1 MYDEVDRG
9 PVSVRIAKRRGVVV
23 AEVRGEIDT
32 DSYRHVREE
41 LFDCLEGDP
50 KALVIDLAGVDFLA
64 SMGIAVLVDVR
75 ERADRRGVGY
85 AVVAG
90 HRTVVRPMRMAEVD
104 ALLTLRPTLD
114 EALVAVRAQI
124 EPGAD
129 EPPETPDSRF
139 SWWSS

>member
-1 MYDEVDRG
+1 MHDEVDRG

-50 KALVIDLAGVDFLA
+50 KGLVIDLAGVDFLA

-75 ERADRRGVGY
+75 ERADRHGVGY

-114 EALVAVRAQI
+114 EALAAVRAQI

-129 EPPETPDSRF
+129 EPPATPDSWF